1 MCQII
6 VVIGMNKECFDLIKT
21 KNISSA
27 TKKKIQSI
35 IKFNKSIFKFGRLIE
50 YYLKT
55 TICHLFFAESI
66 L

>member
-27 TKKKIQSI
+27 TKKKYNQLLNL
-35 IKFNKSIFKFGRLIE
+35 IKV
-50 YYLKT
+50 YLN
-55 TICHLFFAESI
+55 LVD
-66 L
+66 